1 MLKTKTT
8 LWIFLSLTIFLFVL
22 MPIFADQLIAI
33 SKLFFWLIL
42 IVALTWF
49 VCAISLMMSIAILIK
64 IALKNHWYNSSFLET
79 VYWLLTKEARAV
91 ANDYYQFNPSKGVAK

>member
-8 LWIFLSLTIFLFVL
+8 LWLFLSLAIFIFLL

-33 SKLFFWLIL
+33 SKLFFWLMLFVTL
-42 IVALTWF
+42 IWF
-49 VCAISLMMSIAILIK
+49 VCAISLMMSFGILIK
-64 IALKNHWYNSSFLET
+64 IAPKNHWYNSSFLET

-91 ANDYYQFNPSKGVAK
+91 ANDSYQFNPNKGVAK